1 MMWYSNPPFE
11 ISMSDISFRN
21 AMEPHAST
29 RLYAPVKEKMWLV
42 YWAVLIAFAE
52 TSPRQLPF
60 WGSQS
65 FLRDSVERIPAHDT
79 TLAEELHR
87 SSNIREYVFGS
98 RTLPLREAVESIPV
112 LARYSALTSSERLP
126 LRDAVEKR
134 PDWDLPEVSLGYSAS
149 HLAPVVEKPGLAW
162 WKKKMAS
169 QQHSIKSAPSHYYGN
184 KVADWLV
191 VYRLLLEAPLKTSC
205 VVVEDCSMGKPVFK
219 RLLSLWSPARPRRG
233 EGGQLT
239 WVVEGVEVLSGGGSD
254 VKKGGDL
261 WSTLSWRWSWIELH
275 EERNEVRVKG
285 RSSVKSHSESC
296 GSGVEGKG
304 NRNSAK
310 SRGERCGSGVGES
323 GNGGSAKSCGERCG
337 AGVGLRG
344 NKGSAKSRGEWCV
357 SGVGGRG
364 NRRFSLSPLLLQKR
378 VKHRLDYDSMA
389 IGSQKHK
396 VVCFIEGWAVYRK
409 EPMKF
414 STSKDLDPFACT
426 HLIYAFATLDPH
438 SFVIVPQDEDYD
450 IVKGRYC
457 TSGGYRS
464 VLGMKRVNPSL
475 KILISIGG
483 WVEGTRKFSQ
493 MAGSAYNRREFIRSV
508 LQFLDM
514 YDFDGLDLDW
524 EYPGA
529 EDLGGRRT
537 DKEHFSLLVEE
548 LSEVFAPRGWLLSA
562 SVSPSRFRLEDG
574 YDVPRLNKHLDFI
587 NIMTFDLHA
596 ERDSA
601 ADHHSPLVQRKHD
614 VGLNV
619 FYNVVTLPSIH
630 AQLIVCVKDYA
641 VRYWMKKGAS
651 REKIIVGIP
660 FYGRSFSLVNA
671 SMSWPSAPVK
681 GFGLEGKYTQEQGF
695 LAYFEVLELLEDNHW
710 RKETDDV
717 GSPYIVKGDQWI
729 GYDNPD
735 SIATKMSYIRKNML
749 GGAMGIQGLPCYIIC
764 LRRLTLRRAASTCP
778 IVSEEDYKVMC
789 YFTNWAWYR
798 KGEGKFVPEHLDP
811 RLCTHIV
818 YAYASLDPNDLVIKP
833 FDPWAD
839 IDNNFY
845 QRITGTGRP
854 GAGAVNVL
862 LALGGWTDS
871 SGDKYSRLVSNGSA
885 RRKFVTSVVA
895 YLRRH
900 NFRGLQL
907 DWTYPK
913 CWQSNCGKGPSSDK
927 PNFTKLELKK
937 EFKRNNPP
945 LLLTASISGYKEV
958 IDEAY
963 DLPNI
968 GRELDLLSVMT
979 YDYHGSW
986 ERRVGHV
993 SPLYYRQ
1000 GDQFPQFN
1008 TNFTMEYLVSKG
1020 APRKKLLVGIP
1031 FYGQS
1036 FTLESPQSYNQGAE
1050 ARGPG
1055 APGELTRQPG
1065 MLAYYEICDRWSL
1078 ERDSFGATGPYAHS
1092 GDQWVGFED
1101 VDSVKEKAKFIRNMG
1116 YGGAMAWTLD
1126 LDDFDNRCCREPYPL
1141 LRTINRVLGLSQ
1153 ESAPVTGDCTKP
1165 PAPVT
1170 PVPPVL
1176 TTGSD
1181 TGEWTPSITTTTT
1194 TTTTT
1199 TPRPTT
1205 TTRIPATSP
1214 PQPSEEPSESP
1225 GTCVA
1230 GQYYPD
1236 PSNCNAFYRCILGE
1250 LRKEFC
1256 ATGLHWNSQSKVCDW
1271 PSEAKCGKS
1280 YFKVVCYFTNWAWYR
1295 TGVGKYLPEDID
1307 ANLCTHIVYGFAVLD
1322 YENLIVKAHD
1332 SWADFD
1338 NKFYERVVAYK
1349 KKGLKVSLALGG
1361 WNDSAGDKYSR
1372 LVNSATAR
1380 RKFVLQVVQFLDKY
1394 GFDGLDL
1401 DWEYPKCWQVDC
1413 DKGPD
1418 SDKASFAALVREL
1431 RQAFNPRGLL
1441 LSSAV
1446 SPSKTVIDAGY
1457 DVKTL
1462 GENLDWVAVMTY
1474 DFHGQWDKKTGH
1486 VAPLYFHEDDDFF
1499 FFNAGD
1505 NAACY
1510 FHQNYSINYWIS
1522 EGVPRRKIVMG
1533 MPLYGQS
1540 FQLAQAST
1548 NGLNSRA
1555 PGPGQA
1561 GEFTRAAGFLAYYEI
1576 CDRVK
1581 NRGWTVVKDPL
1592 DRMGPYAFKGNQWV
1606 SFDDAH
1612 MIRLKSEYIR
1622 DMDLGGGMVW
1632 ALDLDD
1638 FRNRCGDGPHPLLN
1652 TIRSVL
1658 ATPGTGAPG
1667 QPIY

>member
-11 ISMSDISFRN
+11 ISMSDMSPRN

-29 RLYAPVKEKMWLV
+29 RLYAPVKKKMWLV
-42 YWAVLIAFAE
+42 CWAVLIALAE

-79 TLAEELHR
+79 SLAEELHR
-87 SSNIREYVFGS
+87 SSNIKEYVFGS

-134 PDWDLPEVSLGYSAS
+134 PDWDLPEVNLGYSAS

-162 WKKKMAS
+162 WKQKMAS

-184 KVADWLV
+184 KVA
-191 VYRLLLEAPLKTSC
+191 
-205 VVVEDCSMGKPVFK
+205 
-219 RLLSLWSPARPRRG
+219 
-233 EGGQLT
+233 
-239 WVVEGVEVLSGGGSD
+239 
-254 VKKGGDL
+254 
-261 WSTLSWRWSWIELH
+261 
-275 EERNEVRVKG
+275 
-285 RSSVKSHSESC
+285 
-296 GSGVEGKG
+296 
-304 NRNSAK
+304 
-310 SRGERCGSGVGES
+310 
-323 GNGGSAKSCGERCG
+323 
-337 AGVGLRG
+337 
-344 NKGSAKSRGEWCV
+344 
-357 SGVGGRG
+357 
-364 NRRFSLSPLLLQKR
+364 
-378 VKHRLDYDSMA
+378 
-389 IGSQKHK
+389 GSQKHK

-438 SFVIVPQDEDYD
+438 NFVISALVSFLRTCTGHSNHPPYCLDRPTVHFLPPTTTPLLPRLPPYTPRLSPSAGPRHRQFHEMVYTLCSGKAHRSKTLKSTSPVKQYSTRGSLSYHPDGHTQTLRHPHSTPTPLKFPTPELPSYSNLWLESLFSTKEDTPTLLESL
-450 IVKGRYC
+450 R
-457 TSGGYRS
+457 GYRS

-619 FYNVVTLPSIH
+619 FYNVVSTFLRLLVDRLYQGYPSFH

-729 GYDNPD
+729 GYDNTD

-749 GGAMGIQGLPCYIIC
+749 GGAMIWAIDLDDFHGLYGEKWPLLSVVKNALLVETKPEQLPGPILSPPVPVVLPPVAGSPVSVEKGVMNCTGQGFVRDSNDCAVYYRCEWSMKHTYICPEGLFYDSQLTLCNWPELTDCPFSAAIMEQTTLVPPVMVSTAGSVAVICQSNGMFEDSHDCRGYYVCQDGQPQRYTCSLGQSFNPYSGLCHYGTSPRCATQVKTRQYYEDEFIGGLPCSIIC
-764 LRRLTLRRAASTCP
+764 LRGLTLRRAASTCP

-927 PNFTKLELKK
+927 PNFTKL
-937 EFKRNNPP
+937 
-945 LLLTASISGYKEV
+945 V
-958 IDEAY
+958 
-963 DLPNI
+963 
-968 GRELDLLSVMT
+968 
-979 YDYHGSW
+979 
-986 ERRVGHV
+986 
-993 SPLYYRQ
+993 
-1000 GDQFPQFN
+1000 
-1008 TNFTMEYLVSKG
+1008 
-1020 APRKKLLVGIP
+1020 
-1031 FYGQS
+1031 
-1036 FTLESPQSYNQGAE
+1036 
-1050 ARGPG
+1050 
-1055 APGELTRQPG
+1055 
-1065 MLAYYEICDRWSL
+1065 
-1078 ERDSFGATGPYAHS
+1078 
-1092 GDQWVGFED
+1092 
-1101 VDSVKEKAKFIRNMG
+1101 
-1116 YGGAMAWTLD
+1116 
-1126 LDDFDNRCCREPYPL
+1126 
-1141 LRTINRVLGLSQ
+1141 
-1153 ESAPVTGDCTKP
+1153 
-1165 PAPVT
+1165 
-1170 PVPPVL
+1170 
-1176 TTGSD
+1176 
-1181 TGEWTPSITTTTT
+1181 
-1194 TTTTT
+1194 
-1199 TPRPTT
+1199 
-1205 TTRIPATSP
+1205 
-1214 PQPSEEPSESP
+1214 
-1225 GTCVA
+1225 
-1230 GQYYPD
+1230 
-1236 PSNCNAFYRCILGE
+1236 
-1250 LRKEFC
+1250 
-1256 ATGLHWNSQSKVCDW
+1256 
-1271 PSEAKCGKS
+1271 
-1280 YFKVVCYFTNWAWYR
+1280 
-1295 TGVGKYLPEDID
+1295 
-1307 ANLCTHIVYGFAVLD
+1307 
-1322 YENLIVKAHD
+1322 
-1332 SWADFD
+1332 
-1338 NKFYERVVAYK
+1338 
-1349 KKGLKVSLALGG
+1349 
-1361 WNDSAGDKYSR
+1361 
-1372 LVNSATAR
+1372 
-1380 RKFVLQVVQFLDKY
+1380 
-1394 GFDGLDL
+1394 
-1401 DWEYPKCWQVDC
+1401 
-1413 DKGPD
+1413 
-1418 SDKASFAALVREL
+1418 
-1431 RQAFNPRGLL
+1431 
-1441 LSSAV
+1441 
-1446 SPSKTVIDAGY
+1446 
-1457 DVKTL
+1457 
-1462 GENLDWVAVMTY
+1462 
-1474 DFHGQWDKKTGH
+1474 
-1486 VAPLYFHEDDDFF
+1486 
-1499 FFNAGD
+1499 
-1505 NAACY
+1505 
-1510 FHQNYSINYWIS
+1510 
-1522 EGVPRRKIVMG
+1522 
-1533 MPLYGQS
+1533 
-1540 FQLAQAST
+1540 QAS
-1548 NGLNSRA
+1548 NS
-1555 PGPGQA
+1555 
-1561 GEFTRAAGFLAYYEI
+1561 
-1576 CDRVK
+1576 
-1581 NRGWTVVKDPL
+1581 
-1592 DRMGPYAFKGNQWV
+1592 
-1606 SFDDAH
+1606 
-1612 MIRLKSEYIR
+1612 
-1622 DMDLGGGMVW
+1622 
-1632 ALDLDD
+1632 
-1638 FRNRCGDGPHPLLN
+1638 
-1652 TIRSVL
+1652 
-1658 ATPGTGAPG
+1658 
-1667 QPIY
+1667 

>member
-1 MMWYSNPPFE
+1 
-11 ISMSDISFRN
+11 
-21 AMEPHAST
+21 
-29 RLYAPVKEKMWLV
+29 MWLV
-42 YWAVLIAFAE
+42 CWAVLIALAE

-79 TLAEELHR
+79 SLAEELHR
-87 SSNIREYVFGS
+87 SSNIKEYVFGS

-134 PDWDLPEVSLGYSAS
+134 PDWHLPEVNLGYSAS

-162 WKKKMAS
+162 WKQKMAS

-184 KVADWLV
+184 KVA
-191 VYRLLLEAPLKTSC
+191 
-205 VVVEDCSMGKPVFK
+205 
-219 RLLSLWSPARPRRG
+219 
-233 EGGQLT
+233 
-239 WVVEGVEVLSGGGSD
+239 
-254 VKKGGDL
+254 
-261 WSTLSWRWSWIELH
+261 
-275 EERNEVRVKG
+275 
-285 RSSVKSHSESC
+285 
-296 GSGVEGKG
+296 
-304 NRNSAK
+304 
-310 SRGERCGSGVGES
+310 
-323 GNGGSAKSCGERCG
+323 
-337 AGVGLRG
+337 
-344 NKGSAKSRGEWCV
+344 
-357 SGVGGRG
+357 
-364 NRRFSLSPLLLQKR
+364 
-378 VKHRLDYDSMA
+378 
-389 IGSQKHK
+389 GSQKHK

-438 SFVIVPQDEDYD
+438 NFVIVPQDEDYD
-450 IVKGRYC
+450 IVK
-457 TSGGYRS
+457 GGYRS

-619 FYNVVTLPSIH
+619 FYNV
-630 AQLIVCVKDYA
+630 DYA

-749 GGAMGIQGLPCYIIC
+749 GGAMIWAIDLDDFHGLYGEKWPLLSVVKNALLVETKPEQLPGPILSPPVPVVLPPVAGSPVSVEKGVMNCTGQGFVRDSNDCAVYYRCEWSMKHTYIC
-764 LRRLTLRRAASTCP
+764 PEGLFYDSQLTLCNWPELTDCPFSAAIMEQTTLVPPVMVSTAGSVAVICQSNGMFEDSHDCRGYYVCQDGQP
-778 IVSEEDYKVMC
+778 QRYTCSLGQSFNPYSGLCHYGTSPRCATQVKTRQYYEDEFIGEEDYKVMC

-927 PNFTKLELKK
+927 PNFTKL
-937 EFKRNNPP
+937 
-945 LLLTASISGYKEV
+945 V
-958 IDEAY
+958 
-963 DLPNI
+963 
-968 GRELDLLSVMT
+968 
-979 YDYHGSW
+979 
-986 ERRVGHV
+986 
-993 SPLYYRQ
+993 
-1000 GDQFPQFN
+1000 
-1008 TNFTMEYLVSKG
+1008 
-1020 APRKKLLVGIP
+1020 
-1031 FYGQS
+1031 
-1036 FTLESPQSYNQGAE
+1036 
-1050 ARGPG
+1050 
-1055 APGELTRQPG
+1055 
-1065 MLAYYEICDRWSL
+1065 
-1078 ERDSFGATGPYAHS
+1078 
-1092 GDQWVGFED
+1092 
-1101 VDSVKEKAKFIRNMG
+1101 
-1116 YGGAMAWTLD
+1116 
-1126 LDDFDNRCCREPYPL
+1126 
-1141 LRTINRVLGLSQ
+1141 
-1153 ESAPVTGDCTKP
+1153 
-1165 PAPVT
+1165 
-1170 PVPPVL
+1170 
-1176 TTGSD
+1176 
-1181 TGEWTPSITTTTT
+1181 
-1194 TTTTT
+1194 
-1199 TPRPTT
+1199 
-1205 TTRIPATSP
+1205 
-1214 PQPSEEPSESP
+1214 
-1225 GTCVA
+1225 
-1230 GQYYPD
+1230 
-1236 PSNCNAFYRCILGE
+1236 
-1250 LRKEFC
+1250 
-1256 ATGLHWNSQSKVCDW
+1256 
-1271 PSEAKCGKS
+1271 
-1280 YFKVVCYFTNWAWYR
+1280 
-1295 TGVGKYLPEDID
+1295 
-1307 ANLCTHIVYGFAVLD
+1307 
-1322 YENLIVKAHD
+1322 
-1332 SWADFD
+1332 
-1338 NKFYERVVAYK
+1338 
-1349 KKGLKVSLALGG
+1349 
-1361 WNDSAGDKYSR
+1361 
-1372 LVNSATAR
+1372 
-1380 RKFVLQVVQFLDKY
+1380 
-1394 GFDGLDL
+1394 
-1401 DWEYPKCWQVDC
+1401 
-1413 DKGPD
+1413 
-1418 SDKASFAALVREL
+1418 
-1431 RQAFNPRGLL
+1431 
-1441 LSSAV
+1441 
-1446 SPSKTVIDAGY
+1446 
-1457 DVKTL
+1457 
-1462 GENLDWVAVMTY
+1462 
-1474 DFHGQWDKKTGH
+1474 
-1486 VAPLYFHEDDDFF
+1486 
-1499 FFNAGD
+1499 
-1505 NAACY
+1505 
-1510 FHQNYSINYWIS
+1510 
-1522 EGVPRRKIVMG
+1522 
-1533 MPLYGQS
+1533 
-1540 FQLAQAST
+1540 QAS
-1548 NGLNSRA
+1548 NS
-1555 PGPGQA
+1555 
-1561 GEFTRAAGFLAYYEI
+1561 
-1576 CDRVK
+1576 
-1581 NRGWTVVKDPL
+1581 
-1592 DRMGPYAFKGNQWV
+1592 
-1606 SFDDAH
+1606 
-1612 MIRLKSEYIR
+1612 
-1622 DMDLGGGMVW
+1622 
-1632 ALDLDD
+1632 
-1638 FRNRCGDGPHPLLN
+1638 
-1652 TIRSVL
+1652 
-1658 ATPGTGAPG
+1658 
-1667 QPIY
+1667 